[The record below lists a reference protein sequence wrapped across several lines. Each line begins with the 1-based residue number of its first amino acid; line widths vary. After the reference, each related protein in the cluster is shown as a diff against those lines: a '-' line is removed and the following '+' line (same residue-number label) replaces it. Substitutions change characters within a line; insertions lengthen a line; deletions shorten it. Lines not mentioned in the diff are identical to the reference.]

1 MQADY
6 TIDQLRARVLL
17 ATSFTTSSSEICS
30 AGLLI
35 IWGETMNTAMEE
47 KNCCDGVY
55 EIPNS
60 KHYISGFQVSGV
72 RRRNTKAET

>member
-17 ATSFTTSSSEICS
+17 ATSFTTSASEIHP
-30 AGLLI
+30 AGLVI
-35 IWGETMNTAMEE
+35 IGGETTDTAMEA
-47 KNCCDGVY
+47 KNWSDGVY

-60 KHYISGFQVSGV
+60 KHYISGFQVSGE
-72 RRRNTKAET
+72 ETQRLKPEH